1 MVNRIFMD
9 NSIPPSKK
17 KNLLAAAACLC
28 LAIHAAV
35 SEPVANFTLES
46 DFFDSMDLE
55 VELVQPAPLDM
66 DYADS
71 TYILPP
77 PKHKSTGLLG
87 IRQPATLKYIRHYM
101 TETKRE
107 HIAEALYRARDY
119 RPYIV
124 ASLRKNRMP
133 LWLQYLPLVES
144 DYTPNAVS
152 VSGATGLWQFME
164 NSMEPFMK
172 KSEWYDERLDPWKE
186 TDAAIKKLQDNY
198 RMFGDWTM
206 AVAAYNMGAGALM
219 KITKANPSKDY
230 WQLCRENL
238 LPEQTVQYIP
248 KLCALAELCENAE
261 YYGLIEFGIQNE
273 FVRDRKPEKYSYL
286 KVKGSIS
293 LEKIARAS
301 ELDEETLE
309 FLNPALMKK
318 ITPPDEVWLL
328 RLPAGYAKKI
338 AKSISG

>member
-1 MVNRIFMD
+1 MLNRIPGD
-9 NSIPPSKK
+9 NSVPQAKK
-17 KNLLAAAACLC
+17 KLLLAATAFLC
-28 LAIHAAV
+28 LALQQAA

-55 VELVQPAPLDM
+55 VELVSPAPLGM

-77 PKHKSTGLLG
+77 PEHKGSGLRG
-87 IRQPATLKYIRHYM
+87 IRQQATLRYIRHYM
-101 TETKRE
+101 TEAKRE

-124 ASLRKNRMP
+124 AALKKNRMP

-152 VSGATGLWQFME
+152 SSGATGLWQFME

-172 KSEWYDERLDPWKE
+172 KNQWYDERLDPWKE
-186 TDAAIKKLQDNY
+186 TDAAIRKLQDNY
-198 RMFGDWTM
+198 RMFNDWTL

-219 KITKANPSKDY
+219 KITRANPGKDY
-230 WQLCRENL
+230 WNLCQENL
-238 LPEQTVQYIP
+238 LPEQTSQYVP

-273 FVRDRKPEKYSYL
+273 YVRDRKPEKYSYI
-286 KVKGSIS
+286 KIKGSIS
-293 LEKIARAS
+293 LEKIAQVS
-301 ELDEETLE
+301 DISLEELE
-309 FLNPALMKK
+309 FLNPALIKK
-318 ITPPDEVWLL
+318 ITPPDETWTV
-328 RLPAGYAKKI
+328 RLPAGLARKI
-338 AKSISG
+338 AKSISS